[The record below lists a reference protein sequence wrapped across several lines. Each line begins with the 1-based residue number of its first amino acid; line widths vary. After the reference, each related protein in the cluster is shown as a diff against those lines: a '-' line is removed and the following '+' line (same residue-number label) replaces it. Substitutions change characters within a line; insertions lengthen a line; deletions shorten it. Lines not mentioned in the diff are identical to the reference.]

1 MDKGG
6 LGELATRFMAAMVSL
21 FNLPELLLYRSLVSS
36 VFIAKLYVSVW
47 VGNSLLVT
55 EVFHKLYV
63 PSSLNTSILEQK
75 GWG

>member
-1 MDKGG
+1 MDQGG

-55 EVFHKLYV
+55 GI
-63 PSSLNTSILEQK
+63 P
-75 GWG
+75 

>member
-55 EVFHKLYV
+55 GI
-63 PSSLNTSILEQK
+63 P
-75 GWG
+75 